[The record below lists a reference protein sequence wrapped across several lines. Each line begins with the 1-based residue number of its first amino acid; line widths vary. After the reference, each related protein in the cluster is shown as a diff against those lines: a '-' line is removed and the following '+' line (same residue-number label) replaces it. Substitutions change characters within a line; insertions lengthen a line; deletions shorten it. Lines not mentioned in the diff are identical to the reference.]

1 MNATEHYAQT
11 EPSRAE
17 VDAMHGPV
25 LLEFGTAMS
34 APCRAAQPGIAKALG
49 DRQGISHLKIEDGP
63 GRPLG
68 HSFRVKLWPTL
79 ILLENG
85 QELGRVVRPQQ
96 AQAIDQALGETGKN

>member
-1 MNATEHYAQT
+1 MQK
-11 EPSRAE
+11 
-17 VDAMHGPV
+17 
-25 LLEFGTAMS
+25 EFGWGTNPYYYLAGKYSIHPTYIQEM
-34 APCRAAQPGIAKALG
+34 LG
-49 DRQGISHLKIEDGP
+49 DTRFSEEDIIAAINHLKIEDGP

-68 HSFRVKLWPTL
+68 RSFRVKLWPTL